1 MPLVNYVAPAPYV
14 VIWAIVGRGPGG
26 LWAGGSVG
34 PNGGGMWAKIG
45 VCGPKWVSVGQ
56 NGGGGGMW
64 GGDDVFTQHFV
75 VFLLLGS
82 STAAKR
88 HSYILEIVN
97 NESFNNVSFIS
108 LH

>member
-26 LWAGGSVG
+26 
-34 PNGGGMWAKIG
+34 
-45 VCGPKWVSVGQ
+45 VCGPKGGMWVKMGGLWAKMGVRGPK
-56 NGGGGGMW
+56 GGGGMW
-64 GGDDVFTQHFV
+64 GGNDVFTRHFV